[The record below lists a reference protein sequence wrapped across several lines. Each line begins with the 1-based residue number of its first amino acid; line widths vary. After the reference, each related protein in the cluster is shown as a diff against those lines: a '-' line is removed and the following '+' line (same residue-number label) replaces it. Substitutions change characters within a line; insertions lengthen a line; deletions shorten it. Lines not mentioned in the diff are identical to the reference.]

1 MLRETSRQA
10 PVYLLVPT
18 ETLDSYGDPV
28 LDFVNVTRVII
39 PGAEIQRNTTEDKDL
54 ATGTQTDRLGKMIAT
69 GRGPELSIYR
79 LVDETSR
86 VEQDGKVWRV
96 TGEPNIKQGL
106 INSNT
111 HLTASLTRTTVGGPD
126 GIS

>member
-1 MLRETSRQA
+1 MLRETNRQS
-10 PVYLLVPT
+10 PVYLLLPSDKT
-18 ETLDSYGDPV
+18 DSYGDPLSDWSDPTKV
-28 LDFVNVTRVII
+28 VI

-69 GRGPELSIYR
+69 GRAGELAIYR
-79 LVDETSR
+79 LVDHGSR
-86 VEQDGKVWRV
+86 LEQDGKVWRV

-111 HLTASLTRTTVGGPD
+111 HLTASLTRTTVGDPD
-126 GIS
+126 GF

>member
-1 MLRETSRQA
+1 MLRETSRQS
-10 PVYLLVPT
+10 PVYLLLPGRGV
-18 ETLDSYGDPV
+18 DSYGDPINEW
-28 LDFVNVTRVII
+28 DEPTRVQI

-54 ATGTQTDRLGKMIAT
+54 ATGTQTDRLGKLIAA
-69 GRGPELSIYR
+69 GHGPELAIYR

-86 VEQDGKVWRV
+86 IEQDGKVWRV

-106 INSNT
+106 INTNT

-126 GIS
+126 GI

>member
-1 MLRETSRQA
+1 MLRETNRQS
-10 PVYLLVPT
+10 PVYLLVPST
-18 ETLDSYGDPV
+18 SLDSYGDPIY
-28 LDFVNVTRVII
+28 DWDSPQRVII
-39 PGAEIQRNTTEDKDL
+39 PGAEIQRNTTEDKDV

-69 GRGPELSIYR
+69 GRGPEMLIYSQ
-79 LVDETSR
+79 VTNASR
-86 VEQDGKVWRV
+86 IEQDGKVWRV

-126 GIS
+126 GI

>member
-1 MLRETSRQA
+1 MLRETNRQS
-10 PVYLLVPT
+10 PVYLLLPRRT
-18 ETLDSYGDPV
+18 TDSYGDPIF
-28 LDFVNVTRVII
+28 DWANPQRVPI

-69 GRGPELSIYR
+69 GRGPEMLIYSQ
-79 LVDETSR
+79 VTESSR
-86 VEQDGKVWRV
+86 IEQDGKVWRI

-126 GIS
+126 GI